1 MSRVTEQRL
10 PPEIEAAAYFV
21 IAEALTNATRYAAA
35 NSVRVAATI
44 ESGALI
50 VTISDDGRGGADL
63 ASGSGL
69 QGLADRI
76 AAVGGTLSVESPV
89 GAGTTVRAH
98 IPIDDGR

>member
-1 MSRVTEQRL
+1 L
-10 PPEIEAAAYFV
+10 
-21 IAEALTNATRYAAA
+21 N
-35 NSVRVAATI
+35 
-44 ESGALI
+44 
-50 VTISDDGRGGADL
+50 VTIADDGRGGADL
-63 ASGSGL
+63 ARGSGL